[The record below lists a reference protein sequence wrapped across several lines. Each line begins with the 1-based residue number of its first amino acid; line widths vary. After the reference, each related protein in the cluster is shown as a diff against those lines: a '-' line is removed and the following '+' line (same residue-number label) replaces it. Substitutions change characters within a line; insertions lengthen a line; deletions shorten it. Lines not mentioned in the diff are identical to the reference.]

1 MKEKLGRRRVEEE
14 VGRGREGGGGG
25 GDCRECTAECDTPWP
40 QSPPTSRT
48 LSTSP
53 SFSLYSAHRSHVKRG
68 TAFEGVGEVR
78 GEKAT
83 IDLEFSRVKKKGGS
97 DVLNRD
103 LLDGFMGRTEIKL

>member
-1 MKEKLGRRRVEEE
+1 M
-14 VGRGREGGGGG
+14 
-25 GDCRECTAECDTPWP
+25 
-40 QSPPTSRT
+40 
-48 LSTSP
+48 
-53 SFSLYSAHRSHVKRG
+53 
-68 TAFEGVGEVR
+68 GEVR